1 MGGINDAPP
10 AAWDACYDWRL
21 TTKKNLEVASEAAQ
35 EKVEAIRCAQA
46 EAAQAKQSY
55 KSVHADPVNK
65 PDHYNVG
72 EIETIDYI
80 VDVLGKYEAI
90 SYCHGNV
97 IKYTGSRLWAKNYPI
112 QDAEKAEWYL
122 KKMIELMKQTKGVN
136 W

>member
-1 MGGINDAPP
+1 MGGINDATP
-10 AAWDACYDWRL
+10 AAWDSCYDWRI
-21 TTKKNLEVASEAAQ
+21 TTKENLE
-35 EKVEAIRCAQA
+35 
-46 EAAQAKQSY
+46 AQAKQPY
-55 KSVHADPVNK
+55 KSAHAETGNKPSVHADPVNK

-97 IKYTGSRLWAKNYPI
+97 IKYTGSRLWAKNNPI
-112 QDAEKAEWYL
+112 QDAEKAQWYL
-122 KKMIELMKQTKGVN
+122 NKMIELMKETKGVN

>member
-1 MGGINDAPP
+1 MGSINDAS
-10 AAWDACYDWRL
+10 AAEWDLA
-21 TTKKNLEVASEAAQ
+21 
-35 EKVEAIRCAQA
+35 
-46 EAAQAKQSY
+46 AKQHHHSSGVQTY

-65 PDHYNVG
+65 PEHYNAG

-80 VDVLGKYEAI
+80 VDVLGAYEAI
-90 SYCHGNV
+90 SYCHGNL
-97 IKYTGSRLWAKNYPI
+97 IKYTGSRLWTKGNPI